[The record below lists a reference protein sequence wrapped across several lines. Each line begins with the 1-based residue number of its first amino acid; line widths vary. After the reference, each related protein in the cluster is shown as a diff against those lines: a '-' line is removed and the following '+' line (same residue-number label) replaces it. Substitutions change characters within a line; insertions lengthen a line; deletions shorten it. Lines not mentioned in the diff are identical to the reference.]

1 MSVRSKISSLYGRC
15 CLAKTPLCPYSKCE
29 CRQNFEISFWDV
41 MSFVYRQIFFVSL
54 FFLQFFF
61 KKGVPGVISLTI
73 VQIKGRQNTRVVTF
87 ELEMCYLF

>member
-1 MSVRSKISSLYGRC
+1 
-15 CLAKTPLCPYSKCE
+15 
-29 CRQNFEISFWDV
+29 

-87 ELEMCYLF
+87 ELEMFYLF